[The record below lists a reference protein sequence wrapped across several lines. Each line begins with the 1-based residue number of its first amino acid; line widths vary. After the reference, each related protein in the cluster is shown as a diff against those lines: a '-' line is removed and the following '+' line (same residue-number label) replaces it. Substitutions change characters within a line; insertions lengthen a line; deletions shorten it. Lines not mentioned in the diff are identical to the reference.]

1 MKAIRKFNTSQ
12 INFRF
17 NWKNFVLL
25 TIGSIIL
32 AVNLNIFLAPSNLA
46 PGGVMGIAVI
56 LNAFTGWPLGL
67 IMLVFNIP
75 LLVLGFYYLGRFN
88 FLIHTS
94 FVVLVY
100 SFGADLMAGW
110 LPANG
115 ITDDLLLNAIYG
127 GVLGGIGSGLV
138 YRGNGTSGGTGILA
152 RVIQLRTGLPVSQV
166 YLFTDGAVVLLA
178 ALLFGWEIGLYSLIT
193 LFIWGVVV
201 DYVLEG
207 PSVVRTAFIITDKPR
222 EVGLAVLER
231 LHLGVTSWQAQGMF
245 TEDRHTF
252 LYCTV
257 SRSDVNTLRMT
268 ILAEDPDAFV
278 VIGHGHQ
285 AIGGVIRRVV
295 PDNPAQDILPQEGE
309 NTAEELSQTGE

>member
-1 MKAIRKFNTSQ
+1 MRAINKVLTSRL
-12 INFRF
+12 NFRF
-17 NWKNFVLL
+17 DWKNFFLL
-25 TIGSIIL
+25 TIGAIIL
-32 AVNLNIFLAPSNLA
+32 AVNLNIFLAPSKLA

-56 LNAFTGWPLGL
+56 VNAFTGWPLGL

-75 LLVLGFYYLGRFN
+75 LLVLGFFNLGRFN

-94 FVVLVY
+94 YVVLVY

-110 LPANG
+110 LPASG

-127 GVLGGIGSGLV
+127 GVVGGIGSGLV

-152 RVIQLRTGLPVSQV
+152 RVIQLRSGLPVSQI

-201 DYVLEG
+201 DYILEG
-207 PSVVRTAFIITDKPR
+207 PSIVRTAYIITDKPGD
-222 EVGLAVLER
+222 VSQAVLKR
-231 LHLGVTSWQAQGMF
+231 LHLGVTSWSAQGMF
-245 TEDRHTF
+245 TETRHTF
-252 LYCTV
+252 LFCTV
-257 SRSDVNTLRMT
+257 SRADVNTLRAT
-268 ILAEDPDAFV
+268 IITVDPNAFV

-285 AIGGVIRRVV
+285 AIGGVISHVTQ
-295 PDNPAQDILPQEGE
+295 DDLAQDMLPQAEE
-309 NTAEELSQTGE
+309 TPAETSSQTAE

>member
-1 MKAIRKFNTSQ
+1 MKAIRKVNISRL
-12 INFRF
+12 NFRF
-17 NWKNFVLL
+17 NWKNFFLL
-25 TIGSIIL
+25 TIGAIIL
-32 AVNLNIFLAPSNLA
+32 AVNLNVFLAPSNLA

-56 LNAFTGWPLGL
+56 VNAFTGWPLGL

-88 FLIHTS
+88 FLIYTLY
-94 FVVLVY
+94 VVLVY
-100 SFGADLMAGW
+100 SFGADLMTGW
-110 LPANG
+110 LPTSG

-166 YLFTDGAVVLLA
+166 YLFTDGGVVLLA

-207 PSVVRTAFIITDKPR
+207 PSVIRTVFIITDKPE
-222 EVGLAVLER
+222 EVSQAVLER
-231 LHLGVTSWQAQGMF
+231 LRLGITSWPAQGMF
-245 TEDRHTF
+245 TEAKHTLLF
-252 LYCTV
+252 CTV
-257 SRSDVNTLRMT
+257 SRSDVNTLRTT
-268 ILAEDPDAFV
+268 IISEDPNAFV

-285 AIGGVIRRVV
+285 AIGGVISHVNA
-295 PDNPAQDILPQEGE
+295 DNLSKDILPQEDE
-309 NTAEELSQTGE
+309 NTTESF

>member
-1 MKAIRKFNTSQ
+1 MKVIRKV
-12 INFRF
+12 NFRF
-17 NWKNFVLL
+17 RWKNFLLL
-25 TIGSIIL
+25 TAGALIL
-32 AVNLNIFLAPSNLA
+32 AVNLNVLLAPAKLA

-56 LNAFTGWPLGL
+56 VNSFTGWPLGL
-67 IMLVFNIP
+67 IMLVLNIP

-94 FVVLVY
+94 YVVLVY

-110 LPANG
+110 LPAGG

-138 YRGNGTSGGTGILA
+138 YRGNGTSGGTGVLA
-152 RVIQLRTGLPVSQV
+152 RVIQLGTGLPVSQV

-207 PSVVRTAFIITDKPR
+207 PSIVRTAFIITDKPG
-222 EVGLAVLER
+222 EVSQAVLER
-231 LHLGVTSWQAQGMF
+231 LRLGVTSWTAQGMF
-245 TEDRHTF
+245 TETGHTF
-252 LYCTV
+252 LFCTV
-257 SRSDVNTLRMT
+257 SRADVNTLRRT
-268 ILAEDPDAFV
+268 ITAADPNAFV

-285 AIGGVIRRVV
+285 AIGGVIGRAV
-295 PDNPAQDILPQEGE
+295 PDEVLQDMRRKAGESLAESPAQEDD
-309 NTAEELSQTGE
+309 